1 MHKLIISCILTL
13 GFTYSASAQVN
24 GGLYAFEYLRMS
36 NSPYVSALGG
46 IAPASPDRNVSLT
59 LQNPALLRPL
69 FHQQLSLNY
78 NAFYG
83 DIHIAN
89 LQYAHHHE
97 KSKTDFGVGIQY
109 LNYGKLDFNDIY
121 GNTNGTFQANDFSL
135 NISAAR
141 QYNEKWRYG
150 VTLKYAQSFLGDVSG
165 SALLGDFGI
174 SYIDTVKKIT
184 IGAVAKNLG
193 FTLKKYNPQNDAE
206 YLPFDLQIGITKQ
219 LENVPIRLFAVVHHL
234 NRWNIRYDNPAD
246 KTRNIFNQ
254 ADTTDDN
261 KKYFFDKL
269 FRHFNFGAEIIFAK
283 RLTFTAAYN
292 HLRRKENGVANG
304 QGAAG
309 FSFGLSLE
317 LNKMQLRYGRAYYG
331 SGGAYNEFGINID
344 VNKFLNTKH
353 KKVTTAWYQH

>member
-1 MHKLIISCILTL
+1 MYKLTL
-13 GFTYSASAQVN
+13 TCLLFFGITLAAKAQVN

-59 LQNPALLRPL
+59 LQNPALLRPI

-89 LQYAHHHE
+89 VQYAHHHA
-97 KSKTDFGVGIQY
+97 KSKTDIGFGIQY
-109 LNYGKLDFNDIY
+109 LNYGSLDFNDIY
-121 GNTNGTFQANDFSL
+121 GNTVGSFNANDFSL
-135 NISAAR
+135 NISASR
-141 QYNEKWRYG
+141 QYSAKWRYG
-150 VTLKYAQSFLGDVSG
+150 ATLKYAQSFLGDVSG
-165 SALLGDFGI
+165 SAILADFGI
-174 SYIDTVKKIT
+174 AYIDTVKKIT
-184 IGAVAKNLG
+184 IGAVAKNMG
-193 FTLKKYNPQNDAE
+193 VAIKKYNPQHNAE
-206 YLPFDLQIGITKQ
+206 ALPFDLQLGITKQ

-246 KTRNIFNQ
+246 KAKNIFNQ
-254 ADTTDDN
+254 NDTSDID

-269 FRHFNFGAEIIFAK
+269 FRHLNFGAEIIFAK

-292 HLRRKENGVANG
+292 HLRRKENGVENG

-344 VNKFLNTKH
+344 INKFLNLQH
-353 KKVTTAWYQH
+353 KEVTTAGYWH